1 MQLVLKTFE
10 RVRRVPRRLRLSAL
24 RYVAI
29 AVAVGAAAIAAP
41 VLAHDGSKPPAPACG
56 STLPLTTPC
65 TPTVVAPTTAGG
77 AYTVTL
83 AGVGT
88 LNFKLDPATN
98 TITSASLS
106 GLSVNFTAS
115 TPKIDGDADKVTV
128 TFTSTTDPTQVYR
141 VTVKVKDP
149 ATAGGAPVIKAKVRG
164 AAAWHS
170 HKHHGEQGE
179 QGERRGHD

>member
-1 MQLVLKTFE
+1 MQLVLETFE
-10 RVRRVPRRLRLSAL
+10 RVRQAPRRLRLSAL

-29 AVAVGAAAIAAP
+29 AVAVGAAGVAAP
-41 VLAHDGSKPPAPACG
+41 VLAHDGPKPPAPACG

-65 TPTVVAPTTAGG
+65 TPTVVAPATAGG

-83 AGVGT
+83 PGIGT

-98 TITSASLS
+98 AITSATVS

-149 ATAGGAPVIKAKVRG
+149 ATAGGPPVIKAKVRG
-164 AAAWHS
+164 AGGGHS
-170 HKHHGEQGE
+170 WHKHHGEG
-179 QGERRGHD
+179 GERRDRD